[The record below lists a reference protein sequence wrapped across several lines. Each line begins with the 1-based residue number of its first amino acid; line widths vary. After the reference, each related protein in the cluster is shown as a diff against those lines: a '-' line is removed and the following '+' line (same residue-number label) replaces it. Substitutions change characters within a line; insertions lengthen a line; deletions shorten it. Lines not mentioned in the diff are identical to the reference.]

1 MLFNRKRCQPVRID
15 RGPAVEILEGR
26 RLLSASAH
34 GAFSGGGHLGPTIE
48 FSQAPAKVQAG
59 LDALATADGLAD
71 PTSTQTV
78 YLSNVNGVERYSVD
92 VAGTGTTTV
101 LTVNQ
106 NGAAVTAPTKS
117 ATTFGDLQ
125 AADSAAANEITAIAS
140 ALNLTAPA
148 STTSVNV
155 TTPSGGT
162 AIYSVRL
169 SSSSTS
175 GGRGT
180 TVTVDANG
188 NPVGN
193 QNLPFSVLPSAIQAG
208 LTSLAGTTI
217 DSTAMVHVRTLNGI
231 TTYST
236 TIATGTGTS
245 NTVTVNASGVAA
257 SLPSATQTTLGTLQ
271 SSDAAAATEL
281 QTLAT
286 ADGYAGT
293 LPASTVVSAY
303 DEANGTTIYT
313 ISVPVS
319 QTGSSGS
326 STCTINLT
334 LSVDQDGN
342 PTVLPTGGRDRGLGG
357 GGCDGNGGGAS
368 SSSTSA
374 TTSGGSTSG
383 GGGGSGSS
391 SSGSSSFVYGLAF
404 RRR

>member
-1 MLFNRKRCQPVRID
+1 LFNRKRSQLARNPGFNR
-15 RGPAVEILEGR
+15 RGPAIEILEGR

-34 GAFSGGGHLGPTIE
+34 AALAGGGHPGATLE

-59 LDALATADGLAD
+59 FDSLATADGLAD

-92 VAGTGTTTV
+92 LTGTGTTTV

-106 NGAAVTAPTKS
+106 NGTAVTSPTKS
-117 ATTFGDLQ
+117 TTTFGDLQ
-125 AADSAAANEITAIAS
+125 TADSAAANEITAIAS
-140 ALNLTAPA
+140 ALNLTAPT
-148 STTSVNV
+148 STTTINV

-162 AIYSVRL
+162 AVYSVRL

-175 GGRGT
+175 GGRGA

-193 QNLPFSVLPSAIQAG
+193 QNLPFSVIPSTIQAG

-217 DSTAMVHVRTLNGI
+217 DSTATVHVRTLNGV
-231 TTYST
+231 TSYST
-236 TIATGTGTS
+236 TLSTGTGTS
-245 NTVTVNASGVAA
+245 KTVTVNASGAA
-257 SLPSATQTTLGTLQ
+257 ANLPSTTQTTLGALQ

-281 QTLAT
+281 QTLAND
-286 ADGYAGT
+286 DGYSGT
-293 LPASTVVSAY
+293 LPTSTVVSAY

-313 ISVPVS
+313 ISVPVTQS
-319 QTGSSGS
+319 SSSGS
-326 STCTINLT
+326 SSTYTINLT

-342 PTVLPTGGRDRGLGG
+342 PTVLPIGGGRGEGFGG
-357 GGCDGNGGGAS
+357 GGCDGDGGGSS
-368 SSSTSA
+368 SSSTSTTSSGSTS
-374 TTSGGSTSG
+374 TTSGISNSG
-383 GGGGSGSS
+383 
-391 SSGSSSFVYGLAF
+391 SFVYGLAF